1 MIKAFKA
8 DTSGNLIFKKCA
20 RNFNPDMAT
29 AAKCVIAEVEQ
40 IVEEGDLLPDEIHL
54 SGVYVDKV
62 IKATLLE
69 KKIEKPVFTEDKDSN
84 YKGNLF
90 IKIETFRDVI
100 ARRASKEIKEGM
112 YINLGVGIPT
122 LVP

>member
-1 MIKAFKA
+1 
-8 DTSGNLIFKKCA
+8 
-20 RNFNPDMAT
+20 MAT
-29 AAKCVIAEVEQ
+29 AAKCVIAEVEH
-40 IVEEGDLLPDEIHL
+40 IVEEGDLLPEEIHL

-69 KKIEKPVFTEDKDSN
+69 KKIEKPVFTEEKDPN
-84 YKGNLF
+84 YKGTLF
-90 IKIETFRDVI
+90 IEIETFRDVI
-100 ARRASKEIKEGM
+100 ARRASKEIKDGM